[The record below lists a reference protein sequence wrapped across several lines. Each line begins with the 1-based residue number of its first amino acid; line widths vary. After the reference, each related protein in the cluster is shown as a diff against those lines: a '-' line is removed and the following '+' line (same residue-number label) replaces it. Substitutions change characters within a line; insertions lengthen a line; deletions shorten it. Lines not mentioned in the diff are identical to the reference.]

1 MAVRTCTEAPG
12 VSTAKKWPCHA
23 ARISIPL
30 GRVVPSRKDE
40 DSLLQRASVRDTA
53 AQQRLPTSH
62 LSPGAMRARPAQSW
76 DRSRSPPPFSQGSFS
91 SVFPGHVAEATPGL
105 LADPGT
111 CPRDRRE
118 AATALAVRT
127 PTHRSPWAG
136 SPRQARLALR
146 FTCRVG

>member
-1 MAVRTCTEAPG
+1 MRTCTEAPG

-76 DRSRSPPPFSQGSFS
+76 DRSRSPPPFSRRRLFFVGVSRS
-91 SVFPGHVAEATPGL
+91 RGEATPTL

-111 CPRDRRE
+111 CTRDRRE
-118 AATALAVRT
+118 AAQALAVRT